1 MLLLMIDI
9 ICKLL
14 VLLKNHLNYL
24 KDNLSECFFNKYIYI
39 KKSFINFFH
48 GI

>member
-24 KDNLSECFFNKYIYI
+24 KDNLSECFFNKH
-39 KKSFINFFH
+39 KKKYFFNYFFH
-48 GI
+48 DI